1 MRISAAESEILKVL
15 WQENGPVPAERVVA
29 LLGAHQPWS
38 AGTVRTFLARLMRKK
53 VVAAQREG
61 RRYLY
66 RPLLS
71 RADYVHRE
79 SRNLIDRFFNGR
91 VAPFVT
97 QFSERQRLSKKEIN
111 ELKAL
116 IKELERD
123 V

>member
-29 LLGAHQPWS
+29 LLGAHRPWS